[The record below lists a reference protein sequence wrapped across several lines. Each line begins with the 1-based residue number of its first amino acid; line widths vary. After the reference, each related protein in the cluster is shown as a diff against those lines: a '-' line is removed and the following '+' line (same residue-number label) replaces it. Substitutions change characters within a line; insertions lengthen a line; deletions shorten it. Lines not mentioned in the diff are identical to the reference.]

1 MNKLMLTIFLLIMLV
16 AGCPNLSNVK
26 QMNMFDQ
33 VTWSFKDSIR
43 WSDFETANQL
53 RKDALTE
60 SNPPDFKKL
69 KNIMVTSYEVKQII
83 PMNNKL
89 KIIQIV
95 EINYYKTD
103 NMIEKTLIHDQ
114 LWEYDA
120 ADKSWSLRSR
130 LPDFK

>member
-43 WSDFETANQL
+43 WSDFEAANQL
-53 RKDALTE
+53 RKDAQTE

-69 KNIMVTSYEVKQII
+69 KNVRVTSYDVKQII
-83 PMNNKL
+83 PMDNKL
-89 KIIQIV
+89 KIRQIV

-103 NMIEKTLIHDQ
+103 NMIEKTLTYDQ

-120 ADKSWSLRSR
+120 KNENWSLKSR

>member
-1 MNKLMLTIFLLIMLV
+1 M
-16 AGCPNLSNVK
+16 K
-26 QMNMFDQ
+26 QMNMFDE
-33 VTWSFKDSIR
+33 VAWSFKDSMR
-43 WSDFETANQL
+43 WSDFEAANQL

-69 KNIMVTSYEVKQII
+69 KNVRVTSYEVKQII
-83 PMNNKL
+83 PMDNKL
-89 KIIQIV
+89 KVHQVV

-103 NMIEKTLIHDQ
+103 NMIEKTLTYDQ

-120 ADKSWSLRSR
+120 ENESWSLKSR

>member
-1 MNKLMLTIFLLIMLV
+1 MNKIKLTIFLLIMLV

-26 QMNMFDQ
+26 QMNMFDWI
-33 VTWSFKDSIR
+33 TASFKDSVR
-43 WSDFETANQL
+43 WSDFEAANQL
-53 RKDALTE
+53 RKDAQTE

-69 KNIMVTSYEVKQII
+69 KNVRVTSYEVKQIV
-83 PMNNKL
+83 PMDNKL
-89 KIIQIV
+89 KIRQIV

-103 NMIEKTLIHDQ
+103 NMVEKTLIHDQ

-120 ADKSWSLRSR
+120 ADESWSLKSR

>member
-1 MNKLMLTIFLLIMLV
+1 MNKIKLTIFLLIMLV

-26 QMNMFDQ
+26 QMNMFDWI
-33 VTWSFKDSIR
+33 TASFKDSVR
-43 WSDFETANQL
+43 WSDFEAANQL
-53 RKDALTE
+53 RKDAQTE

-69 KNIMVTSYEVKQII
+69 KNVRVTSYDVKQII
-83 PMNNKL
+83 PMDNKL
-89 KIIQIV
+89 KIRQIV

-103 NMIEKTLIHDQ
+103 NMVEKTLIHDQ

-120 ADKSWSLRSR
+120 ADESWSLKSR

>member
-1 MNKLMLTIFLLIMLV
+1 MNKLMRTIFLLIMLV

-103 NMIEKTLIHDQ
+103 NMIEKTLTYDQ

-120 ADKSWSLRSR
+120 ENESWSLRSR
-130 LPDFK
+130 LPDFR

>member
-103 NMIEKTLIHDQ
+103 NMIEKTLTYDQ

-120 ADKSWSLRSR
+120 ENESWSLRSR
-130 LPDFK
+130 LPDFR

>member
-1 MNKLMLTIFLLIMLV
+1 MNKLLLTLFLLIMLV
-16 AGCPNLSNVK
+16 VGCSSFSNMK
-26 QMNMFDQ
+26 QMNMFDE
-33 VTWSFKDSIR
+33 VAWSFKDSMR
-43 WSDFETANQL
+43 WSDFEAANQL

-69 KNIMVTSYEVKQII
+69 KNVRVTSYDVKQII
-83 PMNNKL
+83 PMDNKL
-89 KIIQIV
+89 KVHQVV

-103 NMIEKTLIHDQ
+103 NMIEKTLTYDQ

-120 ADKSWSLRSR
+120 ENESWSLKSR